1 MQEESAEV
9 NAQMAWQ
16 TKTEGR
22 VPQMLVECTVP
33 QTPLEYRAQRSQSTV
48 RVNSLMPLKTQSE
61 LSYNSDVREEGCHRC
76 ARGAWPLLNERN
88 MANATRKECGSRSTR
103 GTRLPQCERC
113 AAPSMR
119 EDSAVITSTPRG
131 HGECPLRG
139 GAPWTPIEWREERS
153 HHCMRGVLPTPHERS
168 VATVVL
174 KEHGNRHARGECC
187 HQCPEGVVD
196 TD

>member
-1 MQEESAEV
+1 M
-9 NAQMAWQ
+9 
-16 TKTEGR
+16 
-22 VPQMLVECTVP
+22 
-33 QTPLEYRAQRSQSTV
+33 PLECRAQRSQSTV

-61 LSYNSDVREEGCHRC
+61 LSYDSDVREEGCHRC
-76 ARGAWPLLNERN
+76 VRGAWPLLNERN

-103 GTRLPQCERC
+103 GARLPQCERC

-119 EDSAVITSTPRG
+119 EDSAVINTQRAWGMPT
-131 HGECPLRG
+131 EG

-174 KEHGNRHARGECC
+174 KEHGNRHARGECFR
-187 HQCPEGVVD
+187 QCPEGMAEAN
-196 TD
+196 